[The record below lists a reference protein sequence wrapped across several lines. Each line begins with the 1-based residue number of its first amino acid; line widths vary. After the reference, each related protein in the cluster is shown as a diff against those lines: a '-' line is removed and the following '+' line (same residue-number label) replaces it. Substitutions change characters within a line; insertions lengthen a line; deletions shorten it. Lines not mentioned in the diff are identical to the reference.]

1 MIEDL
6 TLNHWTWLV
15 IALVLAVLE
24 LLAPGVFF
32 LWLAIAAAVTAAAA
46 FALPALG
53 WSMHLAIFAVLAVV
67 ITWAGKRYVK
77 QNETPSDHQLLNRR
91 ADQLIG
97 REAVLIEAI
106 EHGSG
111 RIKIGDSPWRV
122 EGPDLPLGTQVR
134 IVGVDGASLTVEAA
148 SD

>member
-15 IALVLAVLE
+15 IGLVLAVLE

-32 LWLAIAAAVTAAAA
+32 LWLAIAAAVTALAA
-46 FALPALG
+46 FVAPALG
-53 WSMHLAIFAVLAVV
+53 WSVHLAIFAVLAVI

-77 QNETPSDHQLLNRR
+77 QTEEPLDHQLLNKRG
-91 ADQLIG
+91 AQLVG
-97 REAVLIEAI
+97 REAVLIDAI
-106 EHGSG
+106 ENGAG

-122 EGPDLPLGTQVR
+122 EGPDLPVGHKVR
-134 IVGVDGASLTVEAA
+134 IVAVDGASLTVEPLTA
-148 SD
+148 